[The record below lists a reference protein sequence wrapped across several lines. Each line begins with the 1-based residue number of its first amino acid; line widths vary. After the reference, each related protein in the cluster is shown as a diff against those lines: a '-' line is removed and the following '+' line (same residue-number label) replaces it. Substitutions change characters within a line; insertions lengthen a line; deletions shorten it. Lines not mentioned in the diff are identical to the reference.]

1 MNLENNII
9 LHSAVEQFGE
19 VPQLVMTMEETS
31 ELTQALSKYLRG
43 NDNQD
48 NIAEEMADVYIMLRQ
63 LEIIFKN
70 ENLVESYIEK
80 KIKRLSERL
89 NNHKTKTESPEKWE
103 QLKLEGFD

>member
-1 MNLENNII
+1 MNLESNMT
-9 LHSAVEQFGE
+9 LHSAVKQFGE
-19 VPQLVMTMEETS
+19 VSQLVMTMEETS

-43 NDNQD
+43 YNNQD

-89 NNHKTKTESPEKWE
+89 DNHKSKTESSERWE